1 MSFTGESS
9 SPLKS
14 KTAKGRCN
22 DETGGFEGESGNSFG
37 QMNGNSSEESIAVLE
52 SMAVTPKVRNK
63 SWGRIASPLKSSEF
77 NVEMGVKNSHTPRA
91 LFLCEE
97 NDEEKEEEEKREQ
110 EESETPETEQATISV
125 ISRDGDEEG
134 QVNDR
139 EERDGGSDPQEP
151 APEGE
156 SPFQG
161 EDNQNNA
168 ESRSKRGRKKAKKKR
183 LAVSV

>member
-77 NVEMGVKNSHTPRA
+77 NVEMGVKNSHTPRHFMKCLHA
-91 LFLCEE
+91 VSKAKMKILIFCRGSQKLGFLC
-97 NDEEKEEEEKREQ
+97 
-110 EESETPETEQATISV
+110 SV
-125 ISRDGDEEG
+125 
-134 QVNDR
+134 
-139 EERDGGSDPQEP
+139 
-151 APEGE
+151 
-156 SPFQG
+156 
-161 EDNQNNA
+161 
-168 ESRSKRGRKKAKKKR
+168 
-183 LAVSV
+183 